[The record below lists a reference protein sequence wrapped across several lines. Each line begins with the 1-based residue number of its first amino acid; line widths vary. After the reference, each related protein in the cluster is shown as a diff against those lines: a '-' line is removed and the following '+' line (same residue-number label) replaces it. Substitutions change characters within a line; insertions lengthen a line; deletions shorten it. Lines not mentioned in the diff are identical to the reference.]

1 MKGEQKQELKI
12 KDLLYKVLRSWR
24 MVIVWTLVTA
34 LLISGMKLALDLKN
48 AAAQPTVKEVSV
60 EELREQLTPEQLIA
74 VDQTIALQYSVNQ
87 MGTHATQS
95 LYYEINPFEEHLLAL
110 HYYVDVP
117 SSLRY
122 QNGVETA
129 LGQELVRSYTDWINN
144 HLVEVFGEQANL
156 YNEVVKATVLEDS
169 DYQFAVAVKGATKD
183 KVQSVE
189 EQVKSL
195 VDLAKKELAS
205 VSGQHTLTLVSES
218 YSVVVDDYLKT
229 EKKQFNTLFSE
240 LQKELSTK
248 KGALSS
254 TQLRIFNAEFQPEES
269 KPVAS
274 KPQVS
279 FSVKYLI
286 LGGGMG
292 FVLSVLYLALMYML
306 GSRLRKQEEL
316 DEIYGL
322 PAVGAFTCSGGKRAF
337 SVVDKFIIRLF
348 AKGTRTKEEQLSF
361 AVSNLHY
368 LCEKHGVRTL
378 PLITNLHLNSKEKA
392 LMEQLTK
399 SLAEHAITVTV
410 AENFRN
416 NLPAYEAVRQQG
428 LAVVLE
434 KVNVSTY
441 EEIEKQLELCKQG
454 DITLLGSI
462 VLEA

>member
-34 LLISGMKLALDLKN
+34 LLLSGMKLALDVKN
-48 AAAQPTVKEVSV
+48 AAAQPTVKVVSV
-60 EELREQLTPEQLIA
+60 EELREQLTDEQLIA
-74 VDQTIALQYSVNQ
+74 VDQAIALQHSVNQ
-87 MGTHATQS
+87 MAAHATQS
-95 LYYEINPFEEHLLAL
+95 LYFEINPFEEHLLAL
-110 HYYVDVP
+110 YYYVDVP
-117 SSLRY
+117 ASLRY

-144 HLVEVFGEQANL
+144 HLVEVFGDQANL
-156 YNEVVKATVLEDS
+156 YNEVVKAEVLDES
-169 DYQFAVAVKGATKD
+169 DYQFSVAVKGATKE

-195 VDLAKKELAS
+195 VELAKKELAS
-205 VSGQHTLTLVSES
+205 VSGHTLTLVSES

-229 EKKQFNTLFSE
+229 EKKQYNTLFNE
-240 LQKELSTK
+240 LQKELTTE

-254 TQLRIFNAEFQPEES
+254 TQLRIFNAEFKPEES

-286 LGGGMG
+286 LGAGMG
-292 FVLSVLYLALMYML
+292 FALSVLYLALMYML

-322 PAVGAFTCSGGKRAF
+322 PSVGTFTCSAQKRVF
-337 SVVDKFIIRLF
+337 SAVDKFIVRLF

-361 AVSNLHY
+361 AVSNIRY
-368 LCEKHGVRTL
+368 LCEKHGVGSL
-378 PLITNLHLNSKEKA
+378 SLITNLHLNGKEKA

-399 SLAEHAITVTV
+399 ALEEQSITLTV